1 MEELLK
7 QQNIRITNITN
18 PFDPL
23 HNREFKEVP
32 RGLSLKQ
39 CIDLVRDPLSGCY
52 YVAAVNGQLVPE
64 DADYSLIYP
73 SGSVTLCASPQGG
86 GGGKN
91 VLRTILQVIVLIVSV
106 TLTVAAPFGAPAWW
120 TGAAGAMGISTATAT
135 TAFSVALGA
144 MVAIAGNILI
154 SALLP
159 YDMSTDINGAG
170 EQSSPTYSWS
180 PGENANREGV
190 VWPVLYGTA
199 RIVPPIIGKYIEVIG
214 DKQYLNILY
223 AIADH
228 PITSIDETSIRL
240 NDNAVTKGVDGITW
254 DYRLGA
260 LNQSV
265 IQYFNDARTLKVSG
279 AKLSTSW
286 TTIDADGTETE
297 GLGVAV
303 GFPKGLFNADDNG
316 SLTPWSVNLDIEYK
330 ESASVAWT
338 RLKQYNTTPI
348 YREVTRW
355 SAGYYSVDY
364 DSLSGGYC
372 NQQWIEVEAGSTI
385 LNDHY
390 EGAPYSSASWINN
403 EQFRHQYQWRWI
415 TTQETAY
422 AVGEYAYD
430 YITVTGS
437 QSSALRRVFYAD
449 RIPAGTYQVRVKL
462 HAAPNGSTRIS
473 EDAYLEYVESIIYDD
488 FTYPG
493 SSVFALRAL
502 ATDKLSGGLPA
513 LSLVAT
519 RATVPVWTGAA
530 YEDLPADNPAW
541 ASYDVLHNAQ
551 YGGGVPAAKIRYS
564 DFLVWA
570 NNCDTHYISAGV
582 ASPTSFKCNY
592 YIDAST
598 SLRKILN
605 DIGSLGRGNTVQMG
619 SEFTCFVDKLE
630 TIPAQSFIFNVG
642 NITSKSLSLEYLDMS
657 SRANAVDVTYWD
669 KDNLYKQKT
678 LEIHANDFDA
688 TTSEVKKTQLTL
700 KGCTSR
706 AEALAHGYFAL
717 NNNRLLTCTATFS
730 SDIDAIGC
738 MPWDVIEVQHDVTL
752 WGDGG
757 RVLTATS
764 NTIKLDKTLTLD
776 PATTYTLRIQS
787 STDDTIAEYTLASVQ
802 KEAISDTVVIISTFD
817 PLPVKYDKWIITS
830 TGCATKYFRM
840 LTTTR
845 QDDLTRKLVCLEYNA
860 DIYDDSG
867 TLEAPETP
875 ALPIYETNLKAE
887 EIPLWDGSPETVV
900 NLSWMGFAPVW
911 HVFYKRTN
919 SATINDPYAYSGN
932 TATPHFRFDKLDYSV
947 ESYTFCV
954 SHTRNPEDGISVDLT
969 LAGSGAIVAPP
980 ATPLNFTA
988 AINGQ
993 VIVLQWDKPTDIG
1006 VRGHTVY
1013 LNNVVIAENIAG
1025 NIFIY
1030 SGTLTAGTYNFTLAA
1045 VNRGG
1050 ESTLTDAASITISV
1064 PTTPSPSAVVVGE
1077 QAVVTWADCKTTLPI
1092 DYYLINAGVQGKSPR
1107 YIDRINWVGGKD
1119 YHIIAVDIA
1128 GNQSAEG
1135 TTTLMVNA
1143 LSTPTGITA
1152 TGYTYAIRLDF
1163 AYETFTEF
1171 NALEIWASSTNN
1183 RDDAEKVGETAAK
1196 SWTHSGLPLIET
1208 LYYWI
1213 RTNNIYGQTGD
1224 WYPASRT
1231 AGVACA
1237 TSSDPDDYLAILT
1250 GEISES
1256 ELATSLLQRINLID
1270 TSAFVVDDDVVVDNI
1285 LLGIDGIYSGLS
1297 DIQVIHAAGI
1307 EAATSA
1313 AAAAQNTAN
1322 TAVTNASTA
1331 AQAAAAAQITASLKI
1346 NTFFAA
1352 SAPTALQ
1359 TGDLWFDTDA
1369 GNAPYRASAPGN
1381 NNWIS
1386 IKDADIVTALANA
1399 AAAQTT
1405 ANGKN
1410 VTFYAASAPTAHA
1423 AGDLWFDAD
1432 DGNKVYRSTAAGSG
1446 SWVAVRDAAI
1456 SDTVATLQA
1465 LSAEVAGLTTSEW
1478 SATGD
1483 YILGKYVVYDGE
1495 VYRCLIAYTY
1505 DIDGTKT
1512 PGTDTD
1518 YWEAADSLATLVN
1531 QIETKV
1537 DTLTGEVATKVSNAT
1552 YDLLEGRVDLAETAI
1567 TQNAGAITLK
1577 ADQSSLD
1584 DVDGRLL
1591 LAEASIVTHG
1601 DEIALK
1607 VSQEDFD
1614 VLGGKVATAESTLI
1628 THANEIEARVT
1639 TATFGELETRV
1650 STAESTI
1657 TQHSEDITLKV
1668 SKTDFDTFANLLI
1681 PDFDSDNEYDIGE
1694 YVKYSNV
1701 LYICIKTIDFSP
1713 APTPTVISGW
1723 DTYWEVANFTEGFVN
1738 AVNQVAINQ
1747 ENISITSN
1755 AIIGYVALVPD
1766 IVVPGTVVET
1776 IGDVEDVDIRLTQAG
1791 IDING
1796 VEASI
1801 LLHAEAIDL
1810 LTNKMSQAEIDID
1823 AAEANILLMA
1833 SQSSLDDTNRRL
1845 TIAEAD
1851 IDGAEGSIDLHAT
1864 KIATLEGTTGT
1875 HTTQISQA
1883 QADIDAAEAA
1893 ILLRAS
1899 KTEIDGVM
1907 AAEYSATTVYNTG
1920 DLVRCYLDGEWS
1932 TYQCKTNSLV
1942 GTAPSD
1948 TTHWSKLDTVLSRLS
1963 TAEIDIDAV
1972 EAAITLRV
1980 TKADY
1985 DGDQKVDGVLR
1996 ITSAESR
2003 LTAIDDPEDGTIA
2016 ALTSRVTAVDEADTG
2031 RLAVAESTLS
2041 AAVDDVDGVKAQ
2053 YTVKLNANNR
2063 VAGFGLMLSE
2073 DAPSEFTIVAE
2084 KFKVIDNA
2092 DALDPKQVFTVGTIN
2107 GVSGVGI
2114 SGDLIVDGSILA
2126 RNIGA
2131 NEIIANTAN
2140 IKDAVITDAKISA
2153 LDAGKITTGYL
2164 SADRIEAKTIAASKL
2179 NFTNLA
2185 GLNATEG
2192 AKLSGIATGA
2202 DVTLSQ
2208 INGGLSVTGG
2218 GITLS
2223 GGGSIKGGQTD
2234 YNTGTGFF
2242 LGYSS
2247 SKYKLSIGKSNGN
2260 YLTWDGSEL
2269 GLNGKLSGSFTNSL
2283 FRVGWLQ
2290 DRAVIPGV
2298 GIWTIPGY
2306 YERKIADFFIADS
2319 SYVITEI
2326 AYQFW
2331 SNAGG
2336 YVTSMAFEL
2345 LNGGAVIFTA
2355 DGTGNGF
2362 GWTGAQPWVNATLA
2376 TPLVGS
2382 QGAKTGTW
2390 NTGADTALTQ
2400 RLYGSGQSGGNQKC
2414 GIRFRIIAYR
2424 IATNP
2429 FPDGGWGEDLWEG

>member
-7 QQNIRITNITN
+7 RQNIRITNITN

-23 HNREFKEVP
+23 HNREFKDAP
-32 RGLSLKQ
+32 RGLSLKH
-39 CIDLVRDPLSGCY
+39 CIDLVRNPLDGCY

-73 SGSVTLCASPQGG
+73 EGNVVLCASPQGG
-86 GGGKN
+86 GDGKN
-91 VLRTILQVIVLIVSV
+91 PFRLILQVIVLIVSV
-106 TLTVAAPFGAPAWW
+106 VVAVAAPFGAPAWW
-120 TGAAGAMGISTATAT
+120 TGAAGAMGISTTTATA
-135 TAFSVALGA
+135 AFNAALGA
-144 MVAIAGNILI
+144 MIAVAGNILI
-154 SALLP
+154 GALLP
-159 YDMSTDINGAG
+159 YSAGMMNDTTGAG
-170 EQSSPTYSWS
+170 EQSSTYSWQA
-180 PGENANREGV
+180 GENSNREGV

-214 DKQYLNILY
+214 DKQYFNILY

-228 PITSIDETSIRL
+228 PITSIDETSVRL
-240 NDNAVTKGVDGITW
+240 NDNAVTKGVDGIDW
-254 DYRLGA
+254 EYRLGDVD
-260 LNQSV
+260 QPV
-265 IQYFNDARTLKVSG
+265 IQYFNDTRTLKASG
-279 AKLSTSW
+279 AKLTTEW
-286 TTIDADGTETE
+286 TTIDADGTQTE
-297 GLGVAV
+297 GLGIAI
-303 GFPKGLFNADDNG
+303 GFPRGLFYANDQG
-316 SLTPWSVNLDIEYK
+316 QLTTYTVNIHIEYK
-330 ESASVAWT
+330 EENAESWT
-338 RLKQYNTTPI
+338 RLKQYNTIPI
-348 YREVTRW
+348 TRLFGRW
-355 SAGYYSVDY
+355 SAGYTDY
-364 DSLSGGYC
+364 Y
-372 NQQWIEVEAGSTI
+372 QQPPKWVEVEAGSENI
-385 LNDHY
+385 ADHRIGEPYNPIQWVGNEYGRNRY
-390 EGAPYSSASWINN
+390 EWLWIP
-403 EQFRHQYQWRWI
+403 
-415 TTQETAY
+415 QEEELY
-422 AVGEYAYD
+422 GVGEFAYD
-430 YITVTGS
+430 YITISGA
-437 QSSALRRVFYAD
+437 QSAPLRRVFYAD
-449 RIPAGTYQVRVKL
+449 RITPGSYQVRVRL
-462 HAAPNGSTRIS
+462 ASAESTDTRVGD
-473 EDAYLEYVESIIYDD
+473 EAYIEYIESIIYDD

-493 SSVFALRAL
+493 STVFALRAL
-502 ATDKLSGGLPA
+502 ATDKFSGSLPA
-513 LSLVAT
+513 LSLIAT
-519 RATVPVWTGAA
+519 RATVPVWTGSA
-530 YEDLPADNPAW
+530 YENLPADNPAW
-541 ASYDVLHNAQ
+541 ASYDVLHNSQ
-551 YGGGVPAAKIRYS
+551 YGGCVPHSRIRYS
-564 DFLVWA
+564 DFLAWA

-592 YIDAST
+592 YIDVST

-605 DIGSLGRGNTVQMG
+605 NIGLLGRGNTVQMG

-630 TIPAQSFIFNVG
+630 TLPAQSFIFNIG
-642 NITSKSLSLEYLDMS
+642 NINSKSLSLEYLDMT
-657 SRANAVDVTYWD
+657 SRANAVDITFWD
-669 KDNLYKQKT
+669 KENHYKQRT
-678 LEIHANDFDA
+678 IELHAQDFDSETA
-688 TTSEVKKTQLTL
+688 EVKKTQLSL
-700 KGCTSR
+700 PGCTSFE
-706 AEALAHGYFAL
+706 EAKAHGYFAL
-717 NNNRLLTCTATFS
+717 NNNRLLTCTATFA

-738 MPWDVIEVQHDVTL
+738 LPWDVVEVQHDVTL
-752 WGDGG
+752 WGEGG
-757 RVLTATS
+757 RVITATT
-764 NTIKLDKTLTLD
+764 NTVKLDKALTLNPD
-776 PATTYTLRIQS
+776 TTYTLKIQS
-787 STDDTIAEYTLASVQ
+787 SADDGVAEYTLATVL
-802 KEAISDTVVIISTFD
+802 KETTSDTIVILSTFD
-817 PLPVKYDKWIITS
+817 PLPAQYDKWVVTEIGS
-830 TGCATKYFRM
+830 STKYFRM
-840 LTTTR
+840 ITTTR
-845 QDDLTRKLVCLEYNA
+845 LDDLTRKIVCVEYNP
-860 DIYDDSG
+860 DVYDDSG
-867 TLEAPETP
+867 TLELPDAPATP
-875 ALPIYETNLKAE
+875 TYETGLKAE
-887 EIPLWDGSPETVV
+887 EIQLWDGSPETVV
-900 NLSWMGFAPVW
+900 NLSWSGFAPLW
-911 HVFYKRTN
+911 HVFYKRNGETD
-919 SATINDPYAYSGN
+919 SALYVYAGLTVTPYY
-932 TATPHFRFDKLDYSV
+932 RFDALDYSTD
-947 ESYTFCV
+947 SYTFCV

-969 LAGSGAIVAPP
+969 LSGSGTIVAPP

-1013 LNNVVIAENIAG
+1013 LNNVAIAENIAG

-1030 SGTLTAGTYNFTLAA
+1030 SGTLTAGTYNFTLSA

-1092 DYYLINAGVQGKSPR
+1092 DHYTVNTVKQDKALR

-1163 AYETFTEF
+1163 VYETFTEF

-1196 SWTHSGLPLIET
+1196 SWTHSGLPLITT

-1213 RTNNIYGQTGD
+1213 RTKDIYGQVGD
-1224 WYPASRT
+1224 WYPASKT
-1231 AGVACA
+1231 GGTICT
-1237 TSSDPDDYLAILT
+1237 TSQDPSDYLEILE
-1250 GEISES
+1250 GNISED
-1256 ELATSLLQRINLID
+1256 ELAQTLLERINLID
-1270 TSAFVVDDDVVVDNI
+1270 TGSFIVEDDVVGDNI
-1285 LLGIDGIYSGLS
+1285 LYGITGIYEGLS
-1297 DIQVIHAAGI
+1297 GVQANHAIAI
-1307 EAATSA
+1307 
-1313 AAAAQNTAN
+1313 
-1322 TAVTNASTA
+1322 TNAQTA
-1331 AQAAAAAQITASLKI
+1331 AELAQTIANAAVSSASSAGQAAAAAQITANLKI

-1359 TGDLWFDTDA
+1359 IGDLWFDTDD
-1369 GNAPYRASAPGN
+1369 GNAPYRASAPGAG
-1381 NNWIS
+1381 NWVS

-1423 AGDLWFDAD
+1423 AGDLWFDTD

-1446 SWVAVRDAAI
+1446 SWVSVRDAAI
-1456 SDTVATLQA
+1456 SDTVAMLQA
-1465 LSAEVAGLTTSEW
+1465 LSVEVAGLTTSEW

-1518 YWEAADSLATLVN
+1518 YWEAADSLATLVS
-1531 QIETKV
+1531 QIETEV
-1537 DTLTGEVATKVSNAT
+1537 DELAGEVSTKVSNAT
-1552 YDLLEGRVDLAETAI
+1552 YDLLEGRVDLAESAI

-1584 DVDGRLL
+1584 DVDGRLV

-1614 VLGGKVATAESTLI
+1614 VLSGKVATAESTLI

-1883 QADIDAAEAA
+1883 QADINAAEAS
-1893 ILLRAS
+1893 ILLKAS
-1899 KTEIDGVM
+1899 KTEINGVM

-2092 DALDPKQVFTVGTIN
+2092 DALDPKQVFTVGAIN

-2140 IKDAVITDAKISA
+2140 IKDAVITNAKISA

-2164 SADRIEAKTIAASKL
+2164 SADRIEAATIAASKL

-2185 GLNATEG
+2185 GLNPTEG

-2208 INGGLSVTGG
+2208 INSGLTVTGG

-2223 GGGSIKGGQTD
+2223 NGGSIKGGQTD
-2234 YNTGTGFF
+2234 YNSGTGFF

-2306 YERKIADFFIADS
+2306 YERRIADFFIADS

-2336 YVTSMAFEL
+2336 IVTSMAFEL

-2355 DGTGNGF
+2355 DGTGNGY
-2362 GWTGAQPWVNATLA
+2362 WTGEQPWVNATLA

-2400 RLYGSGQSGGNQKC
+2400 RLYGSGQSLGNQKC

>member
-7 QQNIRITNITN
+7 RQNIRITNITN

-32 RGLSLKQ
+32 RGLSLKH
-39 CIDLVRDPLSGCY
+39 CIDLVRNPLDGCY

-73 SGSVTLCASPQGG
+73 EGNVVLCASPQGG
-86 GGGKN
+86 GDGKN
-91 VLRTILQVIVLIVSV
+91 PFRLILQVIVLIVSV
-106 TLTVAAPFGAPAWW
+106 VVAVAAPFGAPAWW
-120 TGAAGAMGISTATAT
+120 TGAAGAMGISTTTATA
-135 TAFSVALGA
+135 AFNAALGA
-144 MVAIAGNILI
+144 MVAITGNILI
-154 SALLP
+154 GALLP
-159 YDMSTDINGAG
+159 YSAGMMNDTTGA
-170 EQSSPTYSWS
+170 EQSSTYSWQA
-180 PGENANREGV
+180 GENSNREGV

-199 RIVPPIIGKYIEVIG
+199 RIVPPIIGKYIEVVG
-214 DKQYLNILY
+214 DKQYYNILY

-228 PITSIDETSIRL
+228 SITSIDETSVRL
-240 NDNAVTKGVDGITW
+240 NDNAVTKGVDGIDW
-254 DYRLGA
+254 EYRLGDVD
-260 LNQSV
+260 QPV
-265 IQYFNDARTLKVSG
+265 IQYFNDTRTLKASG
-279 AKLSTSW
+279 AKLTTEW
-286 TTIDADGTETE
+286 TTIDADGTQTE
-297 GLGVAV
+297 GLGIAI
-303 GFPKGLFNADDNG
+303 GFPRGLFYANDQG
-316 SLTPWSVNLDIEYK
+316 QLTTYTVNIHIEYK
-330 ESASVAWT
+330 EENAESWT
-338 RLKQYNTTPI
+338 RLKQYNTIPI
-348 YREVTRW
+348 TRLFGRW
-355 SAGYYSVDY
+355 SAGYTDY
-364 DSLSGGYC
+364 Y
-372 NQQWIEVEAGSTI
+372 QQPPKWVEVEAGSENI
-385 LNDHY
+385 ADHRIGEPYNPIQWVGNEYGRNRY
-390 EGAPYSSASWINN
+390 E
-403 EQFRHQYQWRWI
+403 WRWI
-415 TTQETAY
+415 QQEEELY
-422 AVGEYAYD
+422 GVGEFAYD
-430 YITVTGS
+430 YITISGA
-437 QSSALRRVFYAD
+437 QSAPLRRVFYAD
-449 RIPAGTYQVRVKL
+449 RITPGSYQVRVRL
-462 HAAPNGSTRIS
+462 ASAESTDTRVSDETYI
-473 EDAYLEYVESIIYDD
+473 EYIESIIYDD

-493 SSVFALRAL
+493 STVFALRAL
-502 ATDKLSGGLPA
+502 ATDKFSGSLPT
-513 LSLVAT
+513 LSLIAT
-519 RATVPVWTGAA
+519 RATVPVWTGSA
-530 YEDLPADNPAW
+530 YENLPADNPAW
-541 ASYDVLHNAQ
+541 ASYDVLHNSQ
-551 YGGGVPAAKIRYS
+551 YGGCVPHSRIRYS
-564 DFLVWA
+564 DFLAWA

-592 YIDAST
+592 YIDVST

-605 DIGSLGRGNTVQMG
+605 NIGLLGRGNTVQMG

-630 TIPAQSFIFNVG
+630 TLPAQSFIFNIG
-642 NITSKSLSLEYLDMS
+642 NINSKSLSLEYLDMT
-657 SRANAVDVTYWD
+657 SRANAVDITFWD
-669 KDNLYKQKT
+669 KENHYKQRT
-678 LEIHANDFDA
+678 IELHAQDFDSETA
-688 TTSEVKKTQLTL
+688 EVKKTQLSL
-700 KGCTSR
+700 PGCTSFE
-706 AEALAHGYFAL
+706 EAKAHGYFAL
-717 NNNRLLTCTATFS
+717 NNNRLLTCTATFA

-738 MPWDVIEVQHDVTL
+738 LPWDVVEVQHDVTL
-752 WGDGG
+752 WGEGG
-757 RVLTATS
+757 RVITATT
-764 NTIKLDKTLTLD
+764 NTVKLDKALTLNPD
-776 PATTYTLRIQS
+776 TTYTLKIQS
-787 STDDTIAEYTLASVQ
+787 SADDGVAEYTLATVL
-802 KEAISDTVVIISTFD
+802 KETTSDTIVILSTFD
-817 PLPVKYDKWIITS
+817 PLPAQYDKWVVTEIGS
-830 TGCATKYFRM
+830 STKYFRM
-840 LTTTR
+840 ITTTR
-845 QDDLTRKLVCLEYNA
+845 LDDLTRKIVCVEYNP
-860 DIYDDSG
+860 DVYDDSG
-867 TLEAPETP
+867 TLELPDAPATP
-875 ALPIYETNLKAE
+875 TYETGLKAE
-887 EIPLWDGSPETVV
+887 EIQLWDGSPETVV
-900 NLSWMGFAPVW
+900 NLSWSGFAPLW
-911 HVFYKRTN
+911 HVFYKRNGETD
-919 SATINDPYAYSGN
+919 SALYVYAGLTVTPYY
-932 TATPHFRFDKLDYSV
+932 RFDALDYSTD
-947 ESYTFCV
+947 SYTFCV

-1092 DYYLINAGVQGKSPR
+1092 DHYTVNTVKQDKALR

-1518 YWEAADSLATLVN
+1518 YWEAADSLATLVS
-1531 QIETKV
+1531 QIETEV
-1537 DTLTGEVATKVSNAT
+1537 DELAGEVSTKVSNAT
-1552 YDLLEGRVDLAETAI
+1552 YDLLEGRVDLAESAI

-1584 DVDGRLL
+1584 DVDGRLV

-1883 QADIDAAEAA
+1883 QADINAAEAS
-1893 ILLRAS
+1893 ILLKAS
-1899 KTEIDGVM
+1899 KTEINGVM

-1972 EAAITLRV
+1972 
-1980 TKADY
+1980 
-1985 DGDQKVDGVLR
+1985 
-1996 ITSAESR
+1996 
-2003 LTAIDDPEDGTIA
+2003 
-2016 ALTSRVTAVDEADTG
+2016 
-2031 RLAVAESTLS
+2031 
-2041 AAVDDVDGVKAQ
+2041 VDDVDGVKAQ

-2092 DALDPKQVFTVGTIN
+2092 DALDPKQVFTVGAIN

-2164 SADRIEAKTIAASKL
+2164 SADRIEAATIAASKL

-2185 GLNATEG
+2185 GLNPTEG

-2208 INGGLSVTGG
+2208 INSGLTVTGG

-2223 GGGSIKGGQTD
+2223 NGGSIKGGQTD
-2234 YNTGTGFF
+2234 YNSGTGFF

-2247 SKYKLSIGKSNGN
+2247 SKYKLSIGQSNGN

-2355 DGTGNGF
+2355 DGTGNGY
-2362 GWTGAQPWVNATLA
+2362 WTGAQPWVNATLA

-2400 RLYGSGQSGGNQKC
+2400 RLYGSGQSLGNQKC